1 MEAVQYRNQEL
12 VDMLLIYGECLK
24 NQRRSAALYAE
35 RFPDRRH
42 PGHGFFRSLV
52 VRLCE
57 HGMLHASRKPQRVP
71 ARARE
76 SIDAV
81 RMALENNPHTST
93 RAIGRDLQMKHT
105 KVHRIIKKD
114 LGWKPFKR
122 HTSQGLFPADF
133 PRREAFCDWILN
145 QVSV

>member
-1 MEAVQYRNQEL
+1 MESVQYENQEL
-12 VDMLLIYGECLK
+12 VDMLLIYGECYK
-24 NQRRSAALYAE
+24 NQRRAAALYAE
-35 RFPDRRH
+35 RFPERRH
-42 PGHGFFRSLV
+42 PRHNFFHSLC

-57 HGMLHASRKPQRVP
+57 HGTLHASRKPQRVP
-71 ARARE
+71 PRARE

-93 RAIGRDLQMKHT
+93 RAIGRDLQIKYT

-122 HTSQGLFPADF
+122 HTSHGLFPGDSA
-133 PRREAFCDWILN
+133 RRETFCDWMLN
-145 QVSV
+145 QVTV